1 MSQDD
6 LRSYFK
12 WRAKRSAE
20 AIRELGVK
28 DMKRFNIKK
37 IMLNKVLRREF
48 IISAVVDAQEREG
61 SGADRHK
68 AVKAYNRIQ
77 EEINERAI
85 NGPNVPGLK

>member
-12 WRAKRSAE
+12 WRDKRSTE
-20 AIRELGVK
+20 AIRNLSK
-28 DMKRFNIKK
+28 FP
-37 IMLNKVLRREF
+37 
-48 IISAVVDAQEREG
+48 G
-61 SGADRHK
+61 SRDDRHK